1 MIQHAILVT
10 GGSGQLGIELA
21 RATLPQGWQVVAFD
35 RTGIDLTDPA
45 AIAATVAGGH
55 DGQPW
60 AAVINGA
67 AYTAVDKAESDI
79 VTAWKVNALA
89 PAAFAEAC
97 AQAGIPLVQVST
109 DYVFAGDKPVSG
121 AEGSALGN
129 VEGQGAWEVDDPV
142 GPLGV
147 YGASKLG
154 GELAVRTSS
163 ARHAIMR
170 TAWVVSPHGHN
181 FIKTMLRVGADRGHL
196 RVVGDQ
202 HGSPTSAADLAAAL
216 LTIAMRLAENPAAP
230 GGTFHFSNAGA
241 ASWADFAAEIFR
253 QSAERG
259 GPTATVEA
267 ITTAE
272 YPTPARRPAN
282 SLLSHAAIQRAYGI
296 TPRPWAEA
304 LGDILDELIG
314 AKK

>member
-1 MIQHAILVT
+1 MTQRAILVT
-10 GGSGQLGIELA
+10 GGNGQLGIELA
-21 RATLPQGWQVVAFD
+21 RAALPAGWQVVALD
-35 RTGIDLTDPA
+35 RTAVDLQDPA
-45 AIAATVAGGH
+45 VIAAKVAAGH
-55 DGQPW
+55 EGQPW

-67 AYTAVDKAESDI
+67 AYTAVDKAESDV

-109 DYVFAGDKPVSG
+109 DYVFAGDKPLSG
-121 AEGSALGN
+121 AEGAEGA
-129 VEGQGAWEVDDPV
+129 EGQGAWEVDDPV

-154 GELAVRTSS
+154 GELAVRTSGV
-163 ARHAIMR
+163 RHAIVR

-181 FIKTMLRVGADRGHL
+181 FIKTMLRVGAERGHL

-216 LTIAMRLAENPAAP
+216 LTITMRLVEDPAAP

-241 ASWADFAAEIFR
+241 ASWADLATEIFR

-267 ITTAE
+267 ITTAD

-282 SLLSHAAIQRAYGI
+282 SLLSHTAIAAAYGI
-296 TPRPWAEA
+296 TPRPWADA
-304 LGDILDELIG
+304 LGDILDQLIG
-314 AKK
+314 AKQ